1 MLYMVIP
8 LLYELNLKLTILK
21 NKRKNGLSNITP
33 PPLVDTLRGFC
44 LE

>member
-8 LLYELNLKLTILK
+8 MIYELDPKFLIFDQKK
-21 NKRKNGLSNITP
+21 KDGLSNITP
-33 PPLVDTLRGFC
+33 PPSVETLKGFY